1 MSGSTGNRCKIYEK
15 IDALDEARTV
25 ADLVKR
31 LKPILSEL
39 AYYAVTGE
47 AAVMETREEWHSQYA
62 DALYG
67 ASASDYNADRAAVAA
82 VAPRAPARAA
92 SARAPSGAGRVD
104 PGLARSVST
113 TGGKGGGRGRSD
125 ERRHAQ
131 AAPPSNRPRPGDI
144 PPSLQAI
151 MDGSHPSFKEDDNK

>member
-1 MSGSTGNRCKIYEK
+1 MSGTTGNRCEIYEK

-67 ASASDYNADRAAVAA
+67 ATASDFNADRAAAA
-82 VAPRAPARAA
+82 APRAAPARAA
-92 SARAPSGAGRVD
+92 SARAPAPSGAGRVD
-104 PGLARSVST
+104 PGPARS
-113 TGGKGGGRGRSD
+113 GKGRGDGGG

-131 AAPPSNRPRPGDI
+131 AAPPTNRPRPGDI

-151 MDGSHPSFKEDDNK
+151 MDGSHPSFKEDDDK